1 MANTWLDVAEEV
13 SREGRSKAFSV
24 IVQLNRLIVSSSIV
38 HTVPVQVVMI
48 GTSAGAVGTE
58 YNCDLLAEEVAKV
71 GPRLALVS
79 ST

>member
-13 SREGRSKAFSV
+13 SSLLLLLLLLLLLFTMSG
-24 IVQLNRLIVSSSIV
+24 
-38 HTVPVQVVMI
+38 VQVVMI

-71 GPRLALVS
+71 GSWL
-79 ST
+79 

>member
-1 MANTWLDVAEEV
+1 MST
-13 SREGRSKAFSV
+13 
-24 IVQLNRLIVSSSIV
+24 I
-38 HTVPVQVVMI
+38 QVVMI

-79 ST
+79 STDSDNQLYCL